1 VCAAGRGHTRRG
13 WPGRSRTLPACVHRS
28 FGCSRS
34 AASRT
39 SARAGT
45 PSISLEGLRAR
56 PTSRQ
61 AQYPGADIGL
71 HSSDDR
77 YQLGAFRGPQCE
89 QVADGDLHRVAG
101 IRPAAS
107 ILQELMRTQRIWR
120 LLRPTGPLLTRESCH
135 TGTRSARRPKKRP
148 LAGDRDP
155 PAAGLR
161 ILRARGVRSAR
172 ARCGRRARVAWLY
185 RRYRGCGFWAAID
198 RQPGNSWDSF
208 ISGRVTVPLP
218 ARPNSVTGC
227 ARQPGAKG
235 TPLRGR
241 ALIGKG
247 FTQYGVQRVVAEA
260 MAVNQASRRVIG
272 KAALTMVRTFLQPWP
287 YPVDG
292 DQSASWSMRWTRPDG
307 SSRTSPA
314 VAQPDRRAPGEAQ
327 VRDGAYAGQL
337 ACAGAGLA
345 GSVTSPSARPPRVS
359 RQARELA
366 CLSRV
371 GPRGDGR

>member
-1 VCAAGRGHTRRG
+1 MVEIAAVRHGRCGYLVNLDAD
-13 WPGRSRTLPACVHRS
+13 PGVMR
-28 FGCSRS
+28 F
-34 AASRT
+34 
-39 SARAGT
+39 
-45 PSISLEGLRAR
+45 
-56 PTSRQ
+56 
-61 AQYPGADIGL
+61 
-71 HSSDDR
+71 
-77 YQLGAFRGPQCE
+77 
-89 QVADGDLHRVAG
+89 VAG
-101 IRPAAS
+101 G
-107 ILQELMRTQRIWR
+107 M
-120 LLRPTGPLLTRESCH
+120 LTSHEEIKDEFLP
-135 TGTRSARRPKKRP
+135 GF
-148 LAGDRDP
+148 LGY
-155 PAAGLR
+155 
-161 ILRARGVRSAR
+161 
-172 ARCGRRARVAWLY
+172 Y
-185 RRYRGCGFWAAID
+185 RRYRDCGFWAAID

-260 MAVNQASRRVIG
+260 MAVNQASRRVTG
-272 KAALTMVRTFLQPWP
+272 KAALTLVRTFLQPWP